1 MMQRRELLTVTAA
14 AALAGSIGLGTAN
27 AQDTV
32 KIGVV
37 GPKTGVLAS
46 GAAVTHF
53 PSYKLWAHEVNER
66 GGLKL
71 KSGQKKIELI
81 EYDDRSMPG
90 EAIKAVERLASVD
103 KADFIAGAYA
113 TGFNLATAPIFAKYG
128 YPQVTQAAVTDQIDA
143 LTKRYPGLFF
153 VQGSTT
159 QFATSAINVLKK
171 LKAEGKIGNR
181 VAVVNV
187 ADAFG
192 IELANA
198 GRPLFKEAGFEIVYD
213 RSYPLGTQDYAPV
226 IKAAK
231 AANPDSF
238 VAWSYPPDTFGLL
251 EQAKIEGLN
260 VKAYYS
266 AVAVAFPA
274 FEKKY
279 GKTAE
284 NVLGAGGIQ
293 DTPAMREFFRKQKA
307 VTGVDPDYWGSPIY
321 HAMTQILTQA
331 IEGVGSMDRQAITA
345 HLKSNTYKTFIGDL
359 SIKNQRLDKFWT
371 TGQWQDG
378 FFHAVDGV
386 GFSQYHPVKLKTG
399 W

>member
-1 MMQRRELLTVTAA
+1 MQKRVLLTFTAA
-14 AALAGSIGLGTAN
+14 AAVAGLLGLGAAN

-32 KIGVV
+32 KISVV
-37 GPKTGVLAS
+37 GPRTGVMAS
-46 GAAVTHF
+46 GAAVTHWPGF
-53 PSYKLWAHEVNER
+53 KLWAHEINAR

-71 KSGQKKIELI
+71 KAGQKKVELI

-90 EAIKAVERLASVD
+90 ETIKAVERLAAQD
-103 KADFIAGAYA
+103 KVDFIMPVYG
-113 TGFNLATAPIFAKYG
+113 TGYNLAVAPIFAKYG

-143 LTKRYPGLFF
+143 LTKRYPTLFF

-159 QFATSAINVLKK
+159 SFATSAINVLKN
-171 LKAEGKIGNR
+171 LKDEGKIGNR

-198 GRPLFKEAGFEIVYD
+198 GRPLFKQAGFEIVYD
-213 RSYPLGTQDYAPV
+213 KSYPLGTQDYAPV

-231 AANPDSF
+231 AANPDAF

-274 FEKKY
+274 FLGKY
-279 GKTAE
+279 GKAAE

-293 DTPAMREFFRKQKA
+293 DSPAIRDYYKRHKE
-307 VTGVDPDYWGSPIY
+307 VTGVDADYWGSPIY
-321 HAMTQILTQA
+321 YSFLQVLQQA
-331 IEGVGSMDRQAITA
+331 FEGVGSMDRKAITA
-345 HLKSNTYKTFIGDL
+345 YLKKNKFKTIIGEID
-359 SIKNQRLDKFWT
+359 IRNQRLDKYWT
-371 TGQWQDG
+371 VGQWQDG
-378 FFHAVDGV
+378 FFHAVAGV
-386 GFSQYHPVKLKTG
+386 GFSEYKPVKLKTG

>member
-1 MMQRRELLTVTAA
+1 MQRRTLLTIAA
-14 AALAGSIGLGTAN
+14 AATLTGSLGLGAAS

-53 PSYKLWAHEVNER
+53 PSFKLWAHDVNAR

-71 KSGQKKIELI
+71 KGGQKRVELI

-90 EAIKAVERLASVD
+90 EAIKAVERLASIDKVD
-103 KADFIAGAYA
+103 YIMGVYA
-113 TGFNLATAPIFAKYG
+113 TGFNLAVAPIFAKYG
-128 YPQVTQAAVTDQIDA
+128 YPQVTQAAVTDQMDA

-171 LKAEGKIGNR
+171 LKDEGKIGNR
-181 VAVVNV
+181 VAAVNV
-187 ADAFG
+187 GDAFG

-198 GRPLFKEAGFEIVYD
+198 GRPLFKKAGFELVYD
-213 RSYPLGTQDYAPV
+213 KSYPLGTQDYSPV
-226 IKAAK
+226 VKAAK
-231 AANPDSF
+231 AANPDAF
-238 VAWSYPPDTFGLL
+238 VAWSYPPDTFGLA
-251 EQAKIEGLN
+251 EQAKIENLG

-274 FEKKY
+274 FAKKY
-279 GKTAE
+279 GKSAE
-284 NVLGAGGIQ
+284 NILGAGGIT
-293 DTPAMREFFRKQKA
+293 DSPAIRDFYKRHKE
-307 VTGVDPDYWGSPIY
+307 VTGVDADYWGSPIY
-321 HAMTQILTQA
+321 HAMLQILTQA
-331 IEGVGSMDRQAITA
+331 FEGVGSMDRKAITA
-345 HLKSNTYKTFIGDL
+345 YLKSHTFKTHIGELDIR
-359 SIKNQRLDKFWT
+359 SQKLDKFWT
-371 TGQWQDG
+371 VGQWQDG

-386 GFSQYHPVKLKTG
+386 GFDKYAPVKLKTG

>member
-1 MMQRRELLTVTAA
+1 MRRRELLTYTAA
-14 AALAGSIGLGTAN
+14 AALAGSIGLGAAN

-53 PSYKLWAHEVNER
+53 PSFKLWAHQVNER

-71 KSGQKKIELI
+71 KGGQRKIELI

-103 KADFIAGAYA
+103 KVDYIMGVYA

-128 YPQVTQAAVTDQIDA
+128 YPQVTQAAVTDQMDT
-143 LTKRYPGLFF
+143 LTKRYPTLFF

-159 QFATSAINVLKK
+159 QFATSAIQVLKQ
-171 LKAEGKIGNR
+171 LKDAGKIGNK
-181 VAVVNV
+181 VAAVNV

-198 GRPLFKEAGFEIVYD
+198 GRPLFKQAGFELVYD
-213 RSYPLGTQDYAPV
+213 KSYPLGTQDYGPV

-231 AANPDSF
+231 AANPDAF
-238 VAWSYPPDTFGLL
+238 VAWSYPPDTFGLA
-251 EQAKIEGLN
+251 EQAKIENLP

-266 AVAVAFPA
+266 AVATAFPA

-279 GKTAE
+279 GKSAE
-284 NVLGAGGIQ
+284 NILGAGGIQ
-293 DTPAMREFFRKQKA
+293 DSPAIRKFYADHKA
-307 VTGVDPDYWGSPIY
+307 VTGVDADYWGSPIY
-321 HAMTQILTQA
+321 HAMTEILTQTFEA
-331 IEGVGSMDRQAITA
+331 VGSMDRQAIIA
-345 HLKSNTYKTFIGDL
+345 HLKSHKFKTLIGEVD
-359 SIKNQRLDKFWT
+359 IRNQKLDKFWT
-371 TGQWQDG
+371 VGQWQNG
-378 FFHAVDGV
+378 FFHAVAGV
-386 GFSQYHPVKLKTG
+386 GFDKYAPIQLKTG

>member
-1 MMQRRELLTVTAA
+1 MQRRTLLTIAA
-14 AALAGSIGLGTAN
+14 AATLTGSLGLGAAS

-53 PSYKLWAHEVNER
+53 PGFKLWAHDVNAR

-71 KSGQKKIELI
+71 KGGQKKVELI

-90 EAIKAVERLASVD
+90 EAIKAVERLASIDKVD
-103 KADFIAGAYA
+103 YIMGVYA
-113 TGFNLATAPIFAKYG
+113 TGFNLAVAPIFAKYG
-128 YPQVTQAAVTDQIDA
+128 YPQVTQAAVTDQMDA

-159 QFATSAINVLKK
+159 AFATSAINVLKK
-171 LKAEGKIGNR
+171 LKDEGKIGNR
-181 VAVVNV
+181 VAAVNV

-198 GRPLFKEAGFEIVYD
+198 GRPLFKKAGFELVYD
-213 RSYPLGTQDYAPV
+213 KSYPLGTQDYSPV
-226 IKAAK
+226 VKAAK
-231 AANPDSF
+231 AANPDAF
-238 VAWSYPPDTFGLL
+238 VAWSYPPDTFGLA
-251 EQAKIEGLN
+251 EQAKIENLG

-279 GKTAE
+279 GKSAE
-284 NVLGAGGIQ
+284 NILGAGGIT
-293 DTPAMREFFRKQKA
+293 DSPAIREFYKRHKQ
-307 VTGVDPDYWGSPIY
+307 VTGVDADYWGSPIY
-321 HAMTQILTQA
+321 HAMLQILTQA
-331 IEGVGSMDRQAITA
+331 FEGVGSMDRKAITA
-345 HLKSNTYKTFIGDL
+345 YLKSHTFKTHIGE
-359 SIKNQRLDKFWT
+359 LDIRSQKLNKFWT
-371 TGQWQDG
+371 VGQWQDG
-378 FFHAVDGV
+378 VFYGV
-386 GFSQYHPVKLKTG
+386 ASTGLPGAKPVIIKTG